1 MSGYCSE
8 CQRPLDNY
16 GGICWNH
23 PEAPVDETPGPP
35 EEPEESPY
43 VYAMP
48 FPADFGMNLQAPTDA
63 SEESVRYAGNPD
75 ANPLSMPPPSTERAL
90 TSEDFLPTSSEAAGR
105 SEFFKAM
112 AFEAD
117 KRVKELEQKQAT
129 LEVQCAAA
137 TKSVTVI
144 QKRIK
149 VWVEQHWATPTDET
163 MQMMLGLL
171 AETKRVL

>member
-1 MSGYCSE
+1 MSAYCSE
-8 CQRPLDNY
+8 CQRPLSVTRP
-16 GGICWNH
+16 GFAVSCINH

-35 EEPEESPY
+35 EEPEESCTPEQMG
-43 VYAMP
+43 A
-48 FPADFGMNLQAPTDA
+48 FAAAF
-63 SEESVRYAGNPD
+63 EESI
-75 ANPLSMPPPSTERAL
+75 PSTETL
-90 TSEDFLPTSSEAAGR
+90 VTSEDFLPTSSEATGR
-105 SEFFKAM
+105 AEFFKAM

-117 KRVKELEQKQAT
+117 RRMKELELKQAT
-129 LEVQCAAA
+129 LEAQCAAA

-149 VWVEQHWATPTDET
+149 AWVEQHWATPTDET